1 MLIVAE
7 STNRC
12 GLAWVEDDQV
22 VTVSGQRSQLPL
34 LGCVE
39 GIREQLRAVRGV
51 PFTSTHD
58 VEVNPETF
66 VTPTPIRLPAVP
78 VKVMRRLGLVG
89 RS

>member
-1 MLIVAE
+1 
-7 STNRC
+7 
-12 GLAWVEDDQV
+12 
-22 VTVSGQRSQLPL
+22 
-34 LGCVE
+34 
-39 GIREQLRAVRGV
+39 V
-51 PFTSTHD
+51 PFGAYTFTSTHD